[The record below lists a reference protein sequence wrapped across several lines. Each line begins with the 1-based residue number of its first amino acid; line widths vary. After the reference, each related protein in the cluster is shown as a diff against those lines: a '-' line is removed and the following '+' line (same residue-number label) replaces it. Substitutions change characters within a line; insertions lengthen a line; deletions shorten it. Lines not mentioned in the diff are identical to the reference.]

1 MNQHET
7 WIAGALAEL
16 DSAHL
21 RRRLVVRPGAGGWI
35 EAQGRRLLNLASNDY
50 LGLASHPHV
59 IMEARRALE
68 TYGAGATGSRL
79 VCGHLPCHEELEHRL
94 AALKKCPAALI
105 FASGFAAN
113 TGIVPALCGRDDHV
127 FADRLAHASLLDGIR
142 LSGATL
148 HRFHH
153 NDAAHLGDLLR
164 KAPAKGRRM
173 IVTESV
179 FSMDGDLAPL
189 SDLADLAEAHGAML
203 MVDEAHATGV
213 YGPGG
218 AGRSVELGLQGRV
231 TVSMGTLSKA
241 LGSAGG
247 FAAGTEMLRDWLLN
261 RARSF
266 IYSTGLPPPA
276 AGAALGALDVLA
288 REPGLGT
295 ELRHRA
301 AAFRKRLKDGG
312 IDAGSGD
319 SPIIPVPIG
328 APDRALAIAARL
340 EDAGI
345 LAIAIRP
352 PTVPPGTARL
362 RLSLSLAHAPADLA
376 AAAGAILAAMGT
388 EM

>member
-1 MNQHET
+1 MSRDCWLNQELT
-7 WIAGALAEL
+7 ALEGMR
-16 DSAHL
+16 L
-21 RRRLVVRPGAGGWI
+21 RRRLVVRPGAGGWV
-35 EAQGRRLLNLASNDY
+35 ESGGRRLLNLASNDY
-50 LGLASHPHV
+50 LALASHPHV
-59 IMEARRALE
+59 IAEARRALE
-68 TYGAGATGSRL
+68 TYGAGATASRL
-79 VCGHLPCHEELEHRL
+79 VCGHLPCHEELERRL
-94 AALKKCPAALI
+94 AALKQCPAALV

-142 LSGATL
+142 LADATL
-148 HRFHH
+148 HRFRH

-164 KAPAKGRRM
+164 NAPPKGRRL

-189 SDLADLAEAHGAML
+189 ADLATQADEHGAML
-203 MVDEAHATGV
+203 LVDEAHATGV

-266 IYSTGLPPPA
+266 IYSTGLPPA
-276 AGAALGALDVLA
+276 SVGAALGALDVLE

-295 ELRHRA
+295 ELRRRA
-301 AAFRKRLKDGG
+301 ADFRKRFMDSG
-312 IDAGSGD
+312 INVGPGD
-319 SPIIPVPIG
+319 SPIVPVPISDPG
-328 APDRALAIAARL
+328 RALALAARL
-340 EDAGI
+340 ESAGI
-345 LAIAIRP
+345 LAVAIRP
-352 PTVPPGTARL
+352 PTVPPGTSRL
-362 RLSLSLAHAPADLA
+362 RLSLSLAHQPEDLA
-376 AAAGAILAAMGT
+376 MAANTILAAMGT